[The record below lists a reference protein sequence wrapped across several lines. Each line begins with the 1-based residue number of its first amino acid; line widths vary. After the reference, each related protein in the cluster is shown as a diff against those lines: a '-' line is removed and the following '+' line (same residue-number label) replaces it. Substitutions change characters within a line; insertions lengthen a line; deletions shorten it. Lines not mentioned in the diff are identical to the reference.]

1 MTSITTQLL
10 AVLSGGA
17 IAGIAVA
24 ALALGLAA
32 GVAGYMYYYKHKVGT
47 AKSEADK
54 VKAEAA
60 KIIEDAKVEAKTA
73 RKEALL
79 EAKEEEHRLRAEIDK
94 EAKERKAEYQ
104 KTEQRLQS
112 KESYLDKK
120 DDALD
125 KKQEQLEVQK
135 KQLQSKE
142 EELQN
147 IEDKLKNSQF
157 LLEKELE
164 RISGMTRDEAKQQL
178 MDALIDSAK
187 KDAVQTAK
195 QIEAEAKENA
205 EKKAQN
211 IISLAIQRCAADHT
225 TDTTV
230 SVVALP
236 NDEMKGRIIGR
247 VGRNIR
253 ALESATGVDL
263 IIDDTPDVVTLS
275 GFDPVRREIARI
287 TLEKLIQDGRIHP
300 ARIEEM
306 VDKVKKE
313 VDGLIK
319 EAGENAVFEC
329 GIYGIHPELIKI
341 LGKLKYRTSYG
352 QNVLQHSLEVAFLAG
367 VMASE
372 LGADVKIAKRAGL
385 LHDIGKAV
393 DHEIEGTH
401 VQIGVD
407 LLKNIRKA
415 RLSSTRLRLTTAT
428 SRQQASKQSLFRQPT
443 LFRAHVPAHV
453 ANRLKI
459 TSNALKSWKQ
469 SQIPS
474 TASNSLTQFRQ
485 GAKSALWSNP
495 RSSTTPPRFSLQKKS
510 PTSWKR
516 NSNTPDKSKLRLSGK
531 SEASTTQNNQNKIKT
546 KTVRKGGFF
555 VRICVKFFL
564 YIVFVF
570 HYILVR

>member
-32 GVAGYMYYYKHKVGT
+32 GVFGYWKYYNIKVGN

-54 VKAEAA
+54 LKAEAA

-372 LGADVKIAKRAGL
+372 LGADVKVAKRAGL

-407 LLKNIRKA
+407 LLKKYKESAAVIHA
-415 RLSSTRLRLTTAT
+415 VAAHHGDIEAT
-428 SRQQASKQSLFRQPT
+428 SVEAVLVQAADAISSARPGARRESLENYVKRIEKLETIANSFNGVEQSYAIQAGREIRVMVKPEVVDDTTMVFL
-443 LFRAHVPAHV
+443 AKEI
-453 ANRLKI
+453 ANKLE
-459 TSNALKSWKQ
+459 AELEYPG
-469 SQIPS
+469 QIKVTVVREIRS
-474 TASNSLTQFRQ
+474 VDY
-485 GAKSALWSNP
+485 AK
-495 RSSTTPPRFSLQKKS
+495 
-510 PTSWKR
+510 
-516 NSNTPDKSKLRLSGK
+516 
-531 SEASTTQNNQNKIKT
+531 
-546 KTVRKGGFF
+546 
-555 VRICVKFFL
+555 
-564 YIVFVF
+564 
-570 HYILVR
+570 

>member
-24 ALALGLAA
+24 ALAFGLAA

-125 KKQEQLEVQK
+125 KKQEQLEVQR

-178 MDALIDSAK
+178 MDTLIDSAK

-306 VDKVKKE
+306 VDKVKKKLT
-313 VDGLIK
+313 VLSK
-319 EAGENAVFEC
+319 KRAKTRCLSAVFTAFIRNLSKFWANLNIVRATVRTC
-329 GIYGIHPELIKI
+329 CNTRWKSRSLQA
-341 LGKLKYRTSYG
+341 LWRRNSARTSRLRNARG
-352 QNVLQHSLEVAFLAG
+352 FCTIS
-367 VMASE
+367 
-372 LGADVKIAKRAGL
+372 AK
-385 LHDIGKAV
+385 
-393 DHEIEGTH
+393 
-401 VQIGVD
+401 
-407 LLKNIRKA
+407 
-415 RLSSTRLRLTTAT
+415 RLTTKSRALT
-428 SRQQASKQSLFRQPT
+428 SRLAS
-443 LFRAHVPAHV
+443 
-453 ANRLKI
+453 
-459 TSNALKSWKQ
+459 
-469 SQIPS
+469 
-474 TASNSLTQFRQ
+474 
-485 GAKSALWSNP
+485 
-495 RSSTTPPRFSLQKKS
+495 
-510 PTSWKR
+510 
-516 NSNTPDKSKLRLSGK
+516 
-531 SEASTTQNNQNKIKT
+531 
-546 KTVRKGGFF
+546 
-555 VRICVKFFL
+555 IC
-564 YIVFVF
+564 
-570 HYILVR
+570 

>member
-24 ALALGLAA
+24 ALAVGLAA
-32 GVAGYMYYYKHKVGT
+32 GVAGYMCYFKRKVGT

-372 LGADVKIAKRAGL
+372 LGADVKVAKRAGL

-407 LLKNIRKA
+407 LLKKYKESAAVIHA
-415 RLSSTRLRLTTAT
+415 VAAHHGDIEAT
-428 SRQQASKQSLFRQPT
+428 SVEAVLVQAADAISSARPGARRESLENYVKRIEKLETIANSFNGVEQSYAIQAGREIRVMVKPEVVDDTTTVFL
-443 LFRAHVPAHV
+443 AKEI
-453 ANRLKI
+453 ANKLE
-459 TSNALKSWKQ
+459 AELEYPG
-469 SQIPS
+469 QIKVTVVREIRS
-474 TASNSLTQFRQ
+474 VDY
-485 GAKSALWSNP
+485 AK
-495 RSSTTPPRFSLQKKS
+495 
-510 PTSWKR
+510 
-516 NSNTPDKSKLRLSGK
+516 
-531 SEASTTQNNQNKIKT
+531 
-546 KTVRKGGFF
+546 
-555 VRICVKFFL
+555 
-564 YIVFVF
+564 
-570 HYILVR
+570 

>member
-24 ALALGLAA
+24 ALAVGLAA

-54 VKAEAA
+54 LKAEAA

-125 KKQEQLEVQK
+125 KKQEQLEVQR

-195 QIEAEAKENA
+195 QIEAEA
-205 EKKAQN
+205 KAQN

-372 LGADVKIAKRAGL
+372 LGADVKVAKRAGL

-407 LLKNIRKA
+407 LLKKYKESAAVIHA
-415 RLSSTRLRLTTAT
+415 VAAHHGDIEAT
-428 SRQQASKQSLFRQPT
+428 SVEAVLVQAADAISSARPGARRESLENYVKRIEKLETIANSFNGVEQSYAIQAGREIRVMVKPEVVDDTTTVFL
-443 LFRAHVPAHV
+443 AKEI
-453 ANRLKI
+453 ANKLE
-459 TSNALKSWKQ
+459 AELEYPG
-469 SQIPS
+469 QIKVTVVREIRS
-474 TASNSLTQFRQ
+474 VDY
-485 GAKSALWSNP
+485 AK
-495 RSSTTPPRFSLQKKS
+495 
-510 PTSWKR
+510 
-516 NSNTPDKSKLRLSGK
+516 
-531 SEASTTQNNQNKIKT
+531 
-546 KTVRKGGFF
+546 
-555 VRICVKFFL
+555 
-564 YIVFVF
+564 
-570 HYILVR
+570 

>member
-17 IAGIAVA
+17 IAGITAVI
-24 ALALGLAA
+24 ALAVGLAA
-32 GVAGYMYYYKHKVGT
+32 GAFGYWKYYEKKVGT

-125 KKQEQLEVQK
+125 KKQEQLEVQR

-329 GIYGIHPELIKI
+329 GIYGIHPEL
-341 LGKLKYRTSYG
+341 
-352 QNVLQHSLEVAFLAG
+352 
-367 VMASE
+367 
-372 LGADVKIAKRAGL
+372 
-385 LHDIGKAV
+385 
-393 DHEIEGTH
+393 
-401 VQIGVD
+401 
-407 LLKNIRKA
+407 
-415 RLSSTRLRLTTAT
+415 
-428 SRQQASKQSLFRQPT
+428 
-443 LFRAHVPAHV
+443 
-453 ANRLKI
+453 
-459 TSNALKSWKQ
+459 
-469 SQIPS
+469 
-474 TASNSLTQFRQ
+474 
-485 GAKSALWSNP
+485 
-495 RSSTTPPRFSLQKKS
+495 
-510 PTSWKR
+510 
-516 NSNTPDKSKLRLSGK
+516 
-531 SEASTTQNNQNKIKT
+531 
-546 KTVRKGGFF
+546 
-555 VRICVKFFL
+555 
-564 YIVFVF
+564 
-570 HYILVR
+570 

>member
-17 IAGIAVA
+17 IAGITAVI
-24 ALALGLAA
+24 ALAVGLAA
-32 GVAGYMYYYKHKVGT
+32 GAFGYWKYYEKKVGT

-125 KKQEQLEVQK
+125 KKQEQLEVQR

-372 LGADVKIAKRAGL
+372 LGADVKVAKRAGL
-385 LHDIGKAV
+385 LHDIGKTV

-407 LLKNIRKA
+407 LLKKYKESAAVIHA
-415 RLSSTRLRLTTAT
+415 VAAHHGDIEAT
-428 SRQQASKQSLFRQPT
+428 SVEAVLVQAADAISSARPGARRESLENYVKRIEKLETIANSFNGVEQSYAIQAGREIRVMVKPEVVDDTTTVFL
-443 LFRAHVPAHV
+443 AKEI
-453 ANRLKI
+453 ANKLE
-459 TSNALKSWKQ
+459 AELEYPG
-469 SQIPS
+469 QIKVTVVREIRS
-474 TASNSLTQFRQ
+474 VDY
-485 GAKSALWSNP
+485 AK
-495 RSSTTPPRFSLQKKS
+495 
-510 PTSWKR
+510 
-516 NSNTPDKSKLRLSGK
+516 
-531 SEASTTQNNQNKIKT
+531 
-546 KTVRKGGFF
+546 
-555 VRICVKFFL
+555 
-564 YIVFVF
+564 
-570 HYILVR
+570 

>member
-24 ALALGLAA
+24 ALAFGLAA

-54 VKAEAA
+54 LKAEAA

-125 KKQEQLEVQK
+125 KKQEQLEVQR

-372 LGADVKIAKRAGL
+372 LDADVKVAKRAGL

-407 LLKNIRKA
+407 LLKKYKESAAVIHA
-415 RLSSTRLRLTTAT
+415 VAAHHGDIEAT
-428 SRQQASKQSLFRQPT
+428 SVEAVLVQAADAISSARPGARRESLENYVKRIEKLETIANSFNGVEQSYAIQAGREIRVMVKPEVVDDTTTVFL
-443 LFRAHVPAHV
+443 AKEI
-453 ANRLKI
+453 ANKLE
-459 TSNALKSWKQ
+459 AELEYPG
-469 SQIPS
+469 QIKVTVVREIRS
-474 TASNSLTQFRQ
+474 VDY
-485 GAKSALWSNP
+485 AK
-495 RSSTTPPRFSLQKKS
+495 
-510 PTSWKR
+510 
-516 NSNTPDKSKLRLSGK
+516 
-531 SEASTTQNNQNKIKT
+531 
-546 KTVRKGGFF
+546 
-555 VRICVKFFL
+555 
-564 YIVFVF
+564 
-570 HYILVR
+570 

>member
-17 IAGIAVA
+17 IAGITAVIT
-24 ALALGLAA
+24 LAVGLAA
-32 GVAGYMYYYKHKVGT
+32 GVAGYKYYFKRKVGT

-372 LGADVKIAKRAGL
+372 LGADVKVAKRAGL

-407 LLKNIRKA
+407 LLKKYKESAAVIHA
-415 RLSSTRLRLTTAT
+415 VAAHHGDIEAT
-428 SRQQASKQSLFRQPT
+428 SVEAVLVQAADAISSARPGARRESLENYVKRIEKLETIANSFNGVEQSYAIQAGREIRVMVKPE
-443 LFRAHVPAHV
+443 VV
-453 ANRLKI
+453 
-459 TSNALKSWKQ
+459 
-469 SQIPS
+469 
-474 TASNSLTQFRQ
+474 
-485 GAKSALWSNP
+485 
-495 RSSTTPPRFSLQKKS
+495 
-510 PTSWKR
+510 
-516 NSNTPDKSKLRLSGK
+516 DKSKLRLSGK
-531 SEASTTQNNQNKIKT
+531 SEASTTQSNQFNSKPKQKPSERAVFSIQKNST
-546 KTVRKGGFF
+546 AIFRKRWIRIRARASVLARIAKRPAPKQVVRNPP
-555 VRICVKFFL
+555 
-564 YIVFVF
+564 
-570 HYILVR
+570 